1 MRYSTSS
8 NFLRLLLIHILAVA
22 PLWLTAQENAHLLSV
37 DELFRL
43 GTENS
48 LQLKKSKLQEVIYN
62 DQKKSAYTDRLPD
75 IQVGASA
82 GIIGQPVI
90 FQQGLS
96 HPVRPETPDW
106 SQNYNINLT
115 QPLYQ
120 GGRTQAKIHQ
130 AELKK
135 QIAALTSADNEA
147 EIKLVL
153 LQQYMTLFSY
163 YKQREVLARNIEE
176 SEHRLKDIRRMK
188 KEGIVTRNDEIRSE
202 LQLTNDRLAY
212 QEADNSIAIASQQL
226 DILLG
231 LDESQLITPDTTL
244 LYTAVSVSD
253 YDTYVQLAYNNYPGM
268 QIVRQQTLLAEN
280 DIRLTKANYLPS
292 LSLHAGNTLA
302 RPLSTTLADMYNNN
316 WNIGLSLSYNLSS
329 LYQNKYKM
337 HEARQTVQLQK
348 YAEELL
354 MQNVRI
360 QIRTAYT
367 RHKEALNR
375 IEALKLSV
383 SQAEE
388 NYRIVQNRYLNQ
400 LSILTDLLDASSVR
414 LDAELQ
420 LTVARTQAIYTY
432 YELQRTCGML

>member
-90 FQQGLS
+90 FQRGTFTS
-96 HPVRPETPDW
+96 RTPRNTPDW

-120 GGRTQAKIHQ
+120 GGRIQAKIHQ

-147 EIKLVL
+147 EIKPELP
-153 LQQYMTLFSY
+153 QQYMTLFSY

-188 KEGIVTRNDEIRSE
+188 KEGIVTRND
-202 LQLTNDRLAY
+202 
-212 QEADNSIAIASQQL
+212 
-226 DILLG
+226 
-231 LDESQLITPDTTL
+231 
-244 LYTAVSVSD
+244 
-253 YDTYVQLAYNNYPGM
+253 
-268 QIVRQQTLLAEN
+268 
-280 DIRLTKANYLPS
+280 
-292 LSLHAGNTLA
+292 GN
-302 RPLSTTLADMYNNN
+302 P
-316 WNIGLSLSYNLSS
+316 
-329 LYQNKYKM
+329 Q
-337 HEARQTVQLQK
+337 
-348 YAEELL
+348 
-354 MQNVRI
+354 
-360 QIRTAYT
+360 
-367 RHKEALNR
+367 
-375 IEALKLSV
+375 
-383 SQAEE
+383 
-388 NYRIVQNRYLNQ
+388 
-400 LSILTDLLDASSVR
+400 
-414 LDAELQ
+414 
-420 LTVARTQAIYTY
+420 
-432 YELQRTCGML
+432 